1 MSELRTALP
10 EIKTDVLPGPKAQEI
25 IDRRSRAIPNAIRC
39 GYPLVVNRGEGAM
52 VEDVDGNI
60 FLDWVGGVG
69 VLNVGY
75 CQPEMVE
82 AVKAQA
88 DKYFHVMMNIGTHE
102 GYIKLAEEMNRIVPV
117 KGGVKKTMFVN
128 SGAEADENAVKIA
141 KGYTKRPNIIVFSGA
156 FHGRTQMTMAMTSK
170 KAYAYGMGPF
180 PDGVY
185 RAEFPYLY
193 RAPKGF
199 SGEEAV
205 AYYIKRLEAV
215 FEECSAPDY
224 VAAIVVEP
232 IQGEGGFVP
241 APIEWVK
248 AVRQICDKY
257 GILLIA
263 DEVQT
268 GFARSGKMF
277 VSQYWKDAGC
287 APDIMTSAK
296 SIAAGMPLSAVTAS
310 AEIMDACPAG
320 TIGGTYCGNAMSC
333 ASALEVIKF
342 IEKNNLCDRAL
353 EIGEKVKTYYSTE
366 LASYGVVGDVRG
378 IGAFIGLELVKDT
391 ETKEPYPEL
400 VAAMVKKT
408 AAKGLIIE
416 SAGTY
421 GNVIRFLCPLVVTD
435 EQLDAG
441 LAIMKESMIECLEE
455 LK

>member
-1 MSELRTALP
+1 MSYLRTALP
-10 EIKTDVLPGPKAQEI
+10 EIKTETLPGPKAQAI
-25 IDRRSRAIPNAIRC
+25 IDRRLKAIPNAIRC
-39 GYPLVVNRGEGAM
+39 NYPLVVSRGEGAM

-69 VLNVGY
+69 VLNAGFS
-75 CQPEMVE
+75 QPEMIE

-88 DKYFHVMMNIGTHE
+88 EKYFHVMMNIGTHE
-102 GYIKLAEEMNRIVPV
+102 GYISLAEEMNRIVPV
-117 KGGVKKTMFVN
+117 RGESKKTMFVN

-199 SGEEAV
+199 TEKEAID
-205 AYYIKRLEAV
+205 YYIKRLNDV
-215 FEECSAPDY
+215 FEECSSPDY

-248 AVRQICDKY
+248 AVRRICDEH
-257 GILLIA
+257 GILLVA

-277 VSQYWKDAGC
+277 VSEYWKEADC
-287 APDIMTSAK
+287 PPDIMTSAK
-296 SIAAGMPLSAVTAS
+296 SIAGGLPLSAVTART
-310 AEIMDACPAG
+310 EIMDACPAG
-320 TIGGTYCGNAMSC
+320 TIGGTFCGNAVSC

-342 IEKNNLCDRAL
+342 A
-353 EIGEKVKTYYSTE
+353 
-366 LASYGVVGDVRG
+366 
-378 IGAFIGLELVKDT
+378 
-391 ETKEPYPEL
+391 
-400 VAAMVKKT
+400 KKT
-408 AAKGLIIE
+408 TSAKGL
-416 SAGTY
+416 
-421 GNVIRFLCPLVVTD
+421 
-435 EQLDAG
+435 
-441 LAIMKESMIECLEE
+441 